1 MTVRYCV
8 RLFALVGALAFAHV
22 LTTHA
27 FGQQESEADRKFQR
41 VKNEISTKQS
51 LRASKDRER
60 AELRS
65 QIAVVE
71 KERNRLQTLHAT
83 LERALEKSEES
94 LSENTAKVI
103 SYTEL
108 RDQKT
113 TELVWNAV
121 TSQQLRVRNPLTM
134 LIVQSDPLKVDRLY
148 HYHRYFVGQLEAQIR
163 ELEQH
168 LITLEQLIDDT
179 NNARALY
186 DADQRDFNA
195 NATTLQDRSNHLNSL
210 NSQLQTEIDALDRDL
225 AQLMRERERLSQ
237 LIAAR
242 TASVESTGPAVTP
255 ATHGSMRNWPVV
267 GTVKQRFGA
276 LRADGRIR
284 SEGIVIKAAQGA
296 PITAIA
302 GGTVLFAEWFEGYG
316 NTMIIDHG
324 DELIAIYAHCDHLL
338 KQATEPVE
346 AGEIVGTVG
355 AGGTEDDA
363 GLYFEIRV
371 RNEPTDPLQ
380 WFTSP

>member
-1 MTVRYCV
+1 MIVT
-8 RLFALVGALAFAHV
+8 
-22 LTTHA
+22 
-27 FGQQESEADRKFQR
+27 GQQASDPDQKFEQI
-41 VKNEISTKQS
+41 KSEISTKQS

-60 AELRS
+60 AELRR
-65 QIAVVE
+65 QIAAVE
-71 KERNRLQTLHAT
+71 TELDRLRARHRTLAVNLEQSERTLA
-83 LERALEKSEES
+83 
-94 LSENTAKVI
+94 ENAAKVS

-121 TSQQLRVRNPLTM
+121 TSQQLKARNPLTM

-148 HYHRYFVGQLEAQIR
+148 HYHHYFVRQLETQIS

-168 LITLEQLIDDT
+168 LLTLEGLIVDAK
-179 NNARALY
+179 NARETF
-186 DADQRDFNA
+186 DADELDYTA
-195 NATTLQDRSNHLNSL
+195 NAASLQDRSTRLTTL
-210 NSQLQTEIDALDRDL
+210 NSQLQIEIDALDSDL
-225 AQLMRERERLSQ
+225 AQLVRERERLSQ

-242 TASVESTGPAVTP
+242 APVIARTGPAVTP
-255 ATHGSMRNWPVV
+255 ASRGGMSNWPVTGDV
-267 GTVKQRFGA
+267 RQRFGA

-284 SEGIVIKAAQGA
+284 SEGIVIDAIQGA

-324 DELIAIYAHCDHLL
+324 DELIAIYAHCEALL

-346 AGEIVGTVG
+346 AGETIATVG
-355 AGGTEDDA
+355 IGGAEDAA

-371 RNEPTDPLQ
+371 RNEPTDPLS
-380 WFTSP
+380 WLDSP

>member
-1 MTVRYCV
+1 MNGRIRICAQVG
-8 RLFALVGALAFAHV
+8 LFAIAHLPFTV
-22 LTTHA
+22 A
-27 FGQQESEADRKFQR
+27 IAQQSSEPDQQFERI
-41 VKNEISTKQS
+41 KNEISTKQS

-60 AELRS
+60 ASLRR
-65 QIAVVE
+65 QIAEVE
-71 KERNRLQTLHAT
+71 NERDRLQALHRT
-83 LERALEKSEES
+83 LEKNLQQSEQI
-94 LSENTAKVI
+94 LSENTVKVT

-108 RDQKT
+108 RDRKT
-113 TELVWNAV
+113 TELVWNTV
-121 TSQQLRVRNPLTM
+121 TSQQLKARNPLTM

-148 HYHRYFVGQLEAQIR
+148 HYHRYFVRQLDTQIN

-168 LITLEQLIDDT
+168 LLTLEGLIVDAR
-179 NNARALY
+179 NARDTFDSAE
-186 DADQRDFNA
+186 RDYTA
-195 NATTLQDRSNHLNSL
+195 NATALQSRSTRLATL

-225 AQLMRERERLSQ
+225 VQLIRERERLSQ

-242 TASVESTGPAVTP
+242 APVIARTGPAVTP
-255 ATHGSMRNWPVV
+255 ASHGGMQNWPVV
-267 GTVKQRFGA
+267 GDVRQRFGA

-284 SEGIVIKAAQGA
+284 SEGIVIEATQGA

-324 DELIAIYAHCDHLL
+324 DELIAIYAHCESLL

-346 AGEIVGTVG
+346 AGETIGTVG
-355 AGGTEDDA
+355 IGGTEDAA

-371 RNEPTDPLQ
+371 RNEPTDPLR
-380 WFTSP
+380 WFDRP

>member
-1 MTVRYCV
+1 MQVRTRICV
-8 RLFALVGALAFAHV
+8 LLSVAALFHLA
-22 LTTHA
+22 TTA
-27 FGQQESEADRKFQR
+27 VTGQPASDPDRKFEQI
-41 VKNEISTKQS
+41 KSEISTKQS

-60 AELRS
+60 AELRR
-65 QIAVVE
+65 QIAAVE
-71 KERNRLQTLHAT
+71 KERDRLQSLHRT
-83 LERALEKSEES
+83 LEQNLEQSERT
-94 LSENTAKVI
+94 LSENTAQVV

-108 RDQKT
+108 RDRKT

-121 TSQQLRVRNPLTM
+121 TSQQLKARNPLTM

-148 HYHRYFVGQLEAQIR
+148 HYHRYFVRQLETQIN

-168 LITLEQLIDDT
+168 LLTLEGLIVDAK
-179 NNARALY
+179 NARETF
-186 DADQRDFNA
+186 DADERDFTA
-195 NATTLQDRSNHLNSL
+195 NAVALQDRSIRLTTLN
-210 NSQLQTEIDALDRDL
+210 NQLQVEIDALDRDL
-225 AQLMRERERLSQ
+225 VQLVRERERLSQ

-242 TASVESTGPAVTP
+242 APVLARTGPAITP
-255 ATHGSMRNWPVV
+255 ALRGAMSNWPVTGEV
-267 GTVKQRFGA
+267 RQRFGA

-284 SEGIVIKAAQGA
+284 SEGIVIEAIQGA

-324 DELIAIYAHCDHLL
+324 DELIAIYAHCDILF

-346 AGEIVGTVG
+346 AGETIATVG
-355 AGGTEDDA
+355 IGGAEDAA

-371 RNEPTDPLQ
+371 RNEPTDLLR
-380 WFTSP
+380 WLDSS